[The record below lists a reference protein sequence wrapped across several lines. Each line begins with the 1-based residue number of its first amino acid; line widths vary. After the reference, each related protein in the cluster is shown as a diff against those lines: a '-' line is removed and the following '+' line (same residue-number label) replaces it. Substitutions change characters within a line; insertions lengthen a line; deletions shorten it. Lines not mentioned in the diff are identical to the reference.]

1 MIISI
6 EKRFPFKRNVRAC
19 LSYFYIYLL
28 KIIEQQNIFYY
39 HKNKF
44 FRSFKRKNTFIRKCE
59 DGRNHG
65 FGFKSPH
72 QWPNEPE
79 ENTVPLHL
87 LKGSRLTD

>member
-1 MIISI
+1 MFIIFLFI
-6 EKRFPFKRNVRAC
+6 PFENKRTTR
-19 LSYFYIYLL
+19 YIL
-28 KIIEQQNIFYY
+28 KINVFYY
-39 HKNKF
+39 HKNKI
-44 FRSFKRKNTFIRKCE
+44 FRPFKRKNTFIRKRE

-79 ENTVPLHL
+79 ENTVHLHL